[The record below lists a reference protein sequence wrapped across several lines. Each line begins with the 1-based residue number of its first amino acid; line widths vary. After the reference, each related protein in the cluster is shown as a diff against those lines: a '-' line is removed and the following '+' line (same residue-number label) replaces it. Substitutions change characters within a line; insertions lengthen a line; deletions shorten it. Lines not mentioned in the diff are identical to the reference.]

1 MQKIDWSEQF
11 SNVKIRRKEA
21 DERIMERKGRSFQ
34 TDTIEMNKNGWAQNT
49 KKKKEKNV
57 RRIQNIVLELSRPG
71 KEQGRYGSKRIN
83 KGYKKEEET
92 SKISWN

>member
-34 TDTIEMNKNGWAQNT
+34 TDTIEMNKNG
-49 KKKKEKNV
+49 
-57 RRIQNIVLELSRPG
+57 
-71 KEQGRYGSKRIN
+71 
-83 KGYKKEEET
+83 
-92 SKISWN
+92 